1 MNSVIDGKSKK
12 DECIINY
19 PLSIYRKKHYTRVTV
34 ISTIHKSIFK
44 DYISKNFNYFLG
56 LTVIMVSHCCGIL

>member
-19 PLSIYRKKHYTRVTV
+19 PLSIYMKKYTRVTV

-44 DYISKNFNYFLG
+44 DYIS
-56 LTVIMVSHCCGIL
+56 